1 MGNNSV
7 KKVFASLGVV
17 LLVAVLG
24 VAVIFAYGS
33 YKDLELKKEEAK
45 VTENKKIVKTKL
57 PKKNNKI
64 KVQTKQKFKNQQTQ
78 IIINIMIL
86 TKKPIQMKYEQQKM
100 VKKLKKLRMA

>member
-1 MGNNSV
+1 M
-7 KKVFASLGVV
+7 KKVFASLGVI

-24 VAVIFAYGS
+24 VAVVFAYGS
-33 YKDLELKKEEAK
+33 YKDLELKKEETK
-45 VTENKKIVKTKL
+45 ITESKQKDSKNKTS
-57 PKKNNKI
+57 KKNNKI
-64 KVQTKQKFKNQQTQ
+64 KLQTKQKFKNQQTQ